1 MRAFNAELSKLFS
14 LPGIWLAFLIGAFAP
29 AVIAALDS
37 IQEKVEI
44 IAGVSTRLSE
54 VGYTGLV
61 LGVQGIIILGVL
73 AVSSEYLT
81 ESSESGGGQQITTS
95 LTVVSSR
102 FHFLLAK
109 AGAVTVISILLCII
123 AIMTTVSATHLIL
136 GEYAPAF
143 EASRLIGVV
152 CYWTFTAL
160 IAFGITV
167 LTKNGIIPLA
177 VLMINSSVVSFS
189 VLLSRVTK
197 LAFYLPDRA
206 GAEMFMFTSDKFHTP
221 STGSLFDRFHTPFTG
236 GLVMFAWVVVIFIVA
251 AIVFYRRDVAS

>member
-37 IQEKVEI
+37 TAQKEKI

-54 VGYTGLV
+54 VGYIGLG
-61 LGVQGIIILGVL
+61 LGVQGVIILGVL

-81 ESSESGGGQQITTS
+81 ESSESGGGNQITTS

-109 AGAVTVISILLCII
+109 ASAVTVISILLSIV
-123 AIMTTVSATHLIL
+123 AILTTVSATNLIL

-143 EASRLIGVV
+143 EASRLIGAV
-152 CYWTFTAL
+152 CYWIFTAL
-160 IAFGITV
+160 LAFGITV

-177 VLMINSSVVSFS
+177 VLMINSSVVTVSY
-189 VLLSRVTK
+189 LLTKVTK
-197 LAFYLPDRA
+197 LAFYLPDKA
-206 GAEMFMFTSDKFHTP
+206 GADMFMFTSDSF
-221 STGSLFDRFHTPFTG
+221 RTPFTG
-236 GLVMFAWVVVIFIVA
+236 GLIMFAWVAVLFIVA
-251 AIVFYRRDVAS
+251 AIVFHRRDVTS

>member
-37 IQEKVEI
+37 TAQKEKI

-54 VGYTGLV
+54 VGYIGLG
-61 LGVQGIIILGVL
+61 LGVQGVIILGVL

-81 ESSESGGGQQITTS
+81 ESSESGGGRQITTS
-95 LTVVSSR
+95 LTAVSSR
-102 FHFLLAK
+102 LHFLLAK
-109 AGAVTVISILLCII
+109 AGAVTVISILLCIVAMI
-123 AIMTTVSATHLIL
+123 TTASSTHLIL

-143 EASRLIGVV
+143 EASRLIGAV

-160 IAFGITV
+160 LAFGITV

-177 VLMINSSVVSFS
+177 VLIINSSVVSFS
-189 VLLSRVTK
+189 ILLSKVTK
-197 LAFYLPDRA
+197 LAYYLPDRA
-206 GAEMFMFTSDKFHTP
+206 GLEMFMSFNDRSNAI
-221 STGSLFDRFHTPFTG
+221 LDRFHTPFTG
-236 GLVMFAWVVVIFIVA
+236 GLVMFAWVAVLFIVA
-251 AIVFYRRDVAS
+251 AIIFNRRDVAS

>member
-1 MRAFNAELSKLFS
+1 MACLSS
-14 LPGIWLAFLIGAFAP
+14 W
-29 AVIAALDS
+29 S
-37 IQEKVEI
+37 ICPSGHCCLGQYSRKDAI

-54 VGYTGLV
+54 VGYIGLA
-61 LGVQGIIILGVL
+61 LGVQGVIILGVL

-95 LTVVSSR
+95 LTVVFIPIS
-102 FHFLLAK
+102 FLLAK
-109 AGAVTVISILLCII
+109 AGAVTVISILLCIV

-143 EASRLIGVV
+143 EWSKLIGAV

-160 IAFGITV
+160 LAFGITV

-189 VLLSRVTK
+189 VLLSKVTK

-206 GAEMFMFTSDKFHTP
+206 GAEMFIFMS
-221 STGSLFDRFHTPFTG
+221 DRFHTPFTG
-236 GLVMFAWVVVIFIVA
+236 GVVMFAWVAVIFIVA
-251 AIVFYRRDVAS
+251 AIVFHRRDVAS

>member
-1 MRAFNAELSKLFS
+1 MRVFNAELSKLFS

-29 AVIAALDS
+29 SVIAAFDS
-37 IQEKVEI
+37 IVEKEEI

-54 VGYTGLV
+54 IGYSGLGF
-61 LGVQGIIILGVL
+61 GVQGVIILGVL

-102 FHFLLAK
+102 LHFLLAK
-109 AGAVTVISILLCII
+109 AGAVTVVSILLCMV
-123 AIMTTVSATHLIL
+123 AMMTTVSATHLIL

-143 EASRLIGVV
+143 EWSRLIGVV

-160 IAFGITV
+160 LALGITL
-167 LTKNGIIPLA
+167 LTKNGIIPLV

-189 VLLSRVTK
+189 VLLSKVTK

-206 GAEMFMFTSDKFHTP
+206 GLEMFMFMSN
-221 STGSLFDRFHTPFTG
+221 RFLTPFTG
-236 GLVMFAWVVVIFIVA
+236 GLVMFDWVAVFFIIA
-251 AIVFYRRDVAS
+251 AIVFHRRDVAA

>member
-14 LPGIWLAFLIGAFAP
+14 LPGIWLAFLIGAFTP
-29 AVIAALDS
+29 AVIAALV
-37 IQEKVEI
+37 ITQQKAEI
-44 IAGVSTRLSE
+44 IATGLSE
-54 VGYTGLV
+54 AGYDGLGF
-61 LGVQGIIILGVL
+61 GVQGVIILGVL

-102 FHFLLAK
+102 LHFLLAK
-109 AGAVTVISILLCII
+109 AGAVTVISILLCMV
-123 AIMTTVSATHLIL
+123 AIMTTVSATQLIL

-143 EASRLIGVV
+143 EWSRLIGVV

-160 IAFGITV
+160 LAFGITV

-177 VLMINSSVVSFS
+177 VLIINSSVVSFS
-189 VLLSRVTK
+189 VLFSKVTK

-206 GAEMFMFTSDKFHTP
+206 GIDMFMSMSDTP
-221 STGSLFDRFHTPFTG
+221 FTGSFFDRFHTPFTG
-236 GLVMFAWVVVIFIVA
+236 GLVMFAWVAVFFIVA
-251 AIVFYRRDVAS
+251 AIVFHRRDVAS

>member
-14 LPGIWLAFLIGAFAP
+14 LPSIWLAFLIGAFAP
-29 AVIAALDS
+29 VVFATLDIIA
-37 IQEKVEI
+37 QKEEI
-44 IAGVSTRLSE
+44 IAGVSSRLSQ
-54 VGYTGLV
+54 VGYTGLAF
-61 LGVQGIIILGVL
+61 GVQGVIILGVL

-95 LTVVSSR
+95 LTIVSSR
-102 FHFLLAK
+102 LHFLLAK
-109 AGAVTVISILLCII
+109 VSAVTVISILLCIV
-123 AIMTTVSATHLIL
+123 AIMTTVSVTHLIL

-143 EASRLIGVV
+143 EWSRLIGVV

-160 IAFGITV
+160 LALGFTL

-189 VLLSRVTK
+189 VLFSRVTK

-206 GAEMFMFTSDKFHTP
+206 GIDMFMFTSDTF
-221 STGSLFDRFHTPFTG
+221 SGSIFDRFHTPFTG

-251 AIVFYRRDVAS
+251 AIVFYRRDIAS

>member
-14 LPGIWLAFLIGAFAP
+14 LPGIWLAFLIGVFAP
-29 AVIAALDS
+29 AVVAALDS
-37 IQEKVEI
+37 LAQKEEI

-54 VGYTGLV
+54 VGYIGLG
-61 LGVQGIIILGVL
+61 LGVQGVIILGVL

-102 FHFLLAK
+102 LHFLLAK
-109 AGAVTVISILLCII
+109 ACAVTVISILLCIV
-123 AIMTTVSATHLIL
+123 AMMTIVSTTHFIL
-136 GEYAPAF
+136 GEYAPAL
-143 EASRLIGVV
+143 EWSRLIGAV

-160 IAFGITV
+160 LALGITL

-189 VLLSRVTK
+189 VLLYKVTK
-197 LAFYLPDRA
+197 LALYLPDRA
-206 GAEMFMFTSDKFHTP
+206 GLEMFMFTSDKFDIP

-236 GLVMFAWVVVIFIVA
+236 GLVMCAWVVVIFIIA
-251 AIVFYRRDVAS
+251 AIVFHRRDVAS

>member
-29 AVIAALDS
+29 AAIAALDS
-37 IQEKVEI
+37 IAQKEEI

-54 VGYTGLV
+54 VGYIGLG

-81 ESSESGGGQQITTS
+81 ESSESGGGQQLTTS

-102 FHFLLAK
+102 LHFLLAK
-109 AGAVTVISILLCII
+109 AGAVIVISILLCIV
-123 AIMTTVSATHLIL
+123 AIITTVLATQLIL

-143 EASRLIGVV
+143 EWSRLIGAV

-160 IAFGITV
+160 LAFGITV
-167 LTKNGIIPLA
+167 LTKNGIIPLV
-177 VLMINSSVVSFS
+177 VLIINTSVVSFS
-189 VLLSRVTK
+189 FLLSKVTK
-197 LAFYLPDRA
+197 LAFYLPDRV
-206 GAEMFMFTSDKFHTP
+206 GIDMFMSM
-221 STGSLFDRFHTPFTG
+221 SDRFHTPVTG
-236 GLVMFAWVVVIFIVA
+236 GLIMFAWVVVLFIAA
-251 AIVFYRRDVAS
+251 AIVFHRRDVAS

>member
-14 LPGIWLAFLIGAFAP
+14 LPGIWLALLIGAFAP

-37 IQEKVEI
+37 IAQKEEI

-54 VGYTGLV
+54 VGYIGLA
-61 LGVQGIIILGVL
+61 LGVQGVIILGVL

-102 FHFLLAK
+102 LHFLLAK
-109 AGAVTVISILLCII
+109 AGAVAVISILLCIV

-143 EASRLIGVV
+143 EWSELIGAV

-160 IAFGITV
+160 LALGITL
-167 LTKNGIIPLA
+167 LTKNGIIPLT
-177 VLMINSSVVSFS
+177 VLIINSSVVSFS
-189 VLLSRVTK
+189 VLLYRVTK

-206 GAEMFMFTSDKFHTP
+206 GAEMFMFTSDRLHTP

-251 AIVFYRRDVAS
+251 AIVFHRRDVAS

>member
-37 IQEKVEI
+37 IAQKEDI

-54 VGYTGLV
+54 VGYTGLAF
-61 LGVQGIIILGVL
+61 GVQGVIIIGVL

-95 LTVVSSR
+95 LTSVSSR
-102 FHFLLAK
+102 LHFLLAK
-109 AGAVTVISILLCII
+109 AGAVIAISILLCMV
-123 AIMTTVSATHLIL
+123 AIMTTVSATHLVL
-136 GEYAPAF
+136 GEYTPAF
-143 EASRLIGVV
+143 ESSRLIGVV

-160 IAFGITV
+160 LALGITL
-167 LTKNGIIPLA
+167 LTKNGIIPLT
-177 VLMINSSVVSFS
+177 VLIINSSVVSFG
-189 VLLSRVTK
+189 VLLYKVTK

-206 GAEMFMFTSDKFHTP
+206 GLDIFMFASDQFHTSP
-221 STGSLFDRFHTPFTG
+221 TGSLFDRFHTPFTG
-236 GLVMFAWVVVIFIVA
+236 GLVMFAWVAVIFIVA
-251 AIVFYRRDVAS
+251 AVVFHRRDVAA

>member
-1 MRAFNAELSKLFS
+1 MRAFNAELSKLYS
-14 LPGIWLAFLIGAFAP
+14 LPGIWLALLIGAFAP
-29 AVIAALDS
+29 ALIAALDS
-37 IQEKVEI
+37 ISQKEEI

-54 VGYTGLV
+54 VGYIGLG
-61 LGVQGIIILGVL
+61 LGVQGVIILGVL

-102 FHFLLAK
+102 LHFLLAK
-109 AGAVTVISILLCII
+109 AGAVSVISILLCIA
-123 AIMTTVSATHLIL
+123 AIMTTMSTTHLIL

-143 EASRLIGVV
+143 EWSRLFGAV

-160 IAFGITV
+160 LALGITL

-189 VLLSRVTK
+189 VLLYRVTK

-206 GAEMFMFTSDKFHTP
+206 GIEMFMFTSDRSP
-221 STGSLFDRFHTPFTG
+221 TGSLFDRYHTPFTG
-236 GLVMFAWVVVIFIVA
+236 GLVMLAWVVVLFIVA
-251 AIVFYRRDVAS
+251 AIVFHRRDVAS

>member
-1 MRAFNAELSKLFS
+1 MKAFNAELSKLFS

-37 IQEKVEI
+37 MAQKEDIL
-44 IAGVSTRLSE
+44 AGVGTRLSE
-54 VGYTGLV
+54 VGYIGLA
-61 LGVQGIIILGVL
+61 LGLQGVIILGVL

-102 FHFLLAK
+102 LHFLLAK
-109 AGAVTVISILLCII
+109 AGAATVISILLSIV
-123 AIMTTVSATHLIL
+123 AIMTTVLATHLVL
-136 GEYAPAF
+136 GEYTPAF
-143 EASRLIGVV
+143 EGSKLLGAV

-177 VLMINSSVVSFS
+177 VLIINTSVVSFS
-189 VLLSRVTK
+189 FLLSKVTR
-197 LAFYLPDRA
+197 LALYLPDRA
-206 GAEMFMFTSDKFHTP
+206 GMDMFMSMSDRIHA
-221 STGSLFDRFHTPFTG
+221 PFTG
-236 GLVMFAWVVVIFIVA
+236 GLVMFAWVIVLFIVA
-251 AIVFYRRDVAS
+251 AIVFLRRDVAA